1 MEFDYTGKVTLIT
14 GGSRGI
20 GRQLVQAFSTMNAK
34 VYYTYLSAERF
45 QPVTADSGH
54 GPQPVGIQVDAGSGT
69 DVEAFTLE
77 VWRQN
82 HAIDVL
88 INNAAFIW
96 RADFGNTTTEL
107 WDRSLQT
114 NLMGVV
120 HHCTAALPYM
130 IRQKSGNIINIS
142 TVCSDHPVRGQAA
155 YASTKKAVD
164 SLTQSLSIEYGAFGI
179 RANTISPGLIVT
191 EKPKVVSEEDIRK
204 IPLQRAGNALDVCH
218 AAAFLGSEAASF
230 ITGADLLVTGGS
242 HLN

>member
-1 MEFDYTGKVTLIT
+1 MEFDYTGKVILIT

-20 GRQLVQAFSTMNAK
+20 GRQLVRSFSAMNAK

-54 GPQPVGIQVDAGSGT
+54 GLQPVGIQADAGSGP
-69 DVEAFTLE
+69 DIEALTSE
-77 VWRQN
+77 IWRQN
-82 HAIDVL
+82 DAIDVL

-96 RADFGNTTTEL
+96 RADFAKTTAEL
-107 WDRSLQT
+107 WNRSLQT

-130 IRQKSGNIINIS
+130 IRQKSGSIINIS

-191 EKPKVVSEEDIRK
+191 EKPKVVTEEDVRK